1 MTTFLSNVD
10 ETKVKSLMQETDN
23 NTELFTQITND
34 VVTSYTKDLDVFMS
48 ITRKDLDESGFSTEE
63 LEEKVL
69 NLSNMLYFIGE
80 KLELV
85 GIKEDVAKAARQEI
99 YNKAYLE
106 NDVTTEVDGKKV
118 KPTKDANQAVAEEK
132 SKYETVVHSIFERTY
147 KIIKFKVDAGYEF
160 LSSLKKVLSRRMQED
175 QIQYKQPKMNDEL
188 FSTQGGYN
196 GI

>member
-10 ETKVKSLMQETDN
+10 TQKVKSLMQETDN
-23 NTELFTQITND
+23 NTELFTQITNE
-34 VVTSYTKDLDVFMS
+34 VVTSYTKDLDAFM
-48 ITRKDLDESGFSTEE
+48 IVTRKDLDENGFSTEE
-63 LEEKVL
+63 LEDKVL

-106 NDVTTEVDGKKV
+106 NDVTVEVDGKKV

-175 QIQYKQPKMNDEL
+175 QIQYKQPKMSDEI
-188 FSTQGGYN
+188 FSQGGYN
-196 GI
+196 GA